1 MYDLAVQAPSLP
13 AGCAGPCVGP
23 GSYRVGLETRRR
35 ADGYAPFLSLTS
47 RDLTFIAQNTDGTI
61 PGPGHY
67 NIATTQN
74 TIKGGKSLQNKEK
87 RFKKIS
93 TITPGPGSYNHAPTV
108 ELATNTKKQQDSKEY
123 SQLRAV
129 DAIKICR
136 KVEGPS
142 IPSPCQAFGYEEA
155 EDGTLI
161 KQYPPQRDLTLGPA
175 YYRPLFD
182 VNYSTLKYKGIHFG
196 NLTGRRCEFKPPE
209 GPGPGQYDLT
219 QEVALR
225 YENVTIKKE
234 DKKRYDLFIPRYHEV
249 IELQEEKKRFLPARS
264 ITPAP
269 GTYNE
274 PHMAPE
280 SLNKTSGMKRIPFG
294 QTAVRF
300 TPDYRLEKTPGPAF
314 YNILNHSIE
323 NESLKNIN
331 LAYIKRVAFGSSTP
345 RSLPLYKKGEFCT
358 PGPADYQEVPPPGS
372 YEVQKSYE
380 KTHGKSQY
388 MPPRTTLAKRKQGSF
403 LSAAPRESLL
413 VADKDI
419 PGPGTYNPAMSSA
432 SHISAYIS
440 KVERFKEPKGNTPS
454 PGAYQVMQYK
464 KLLRGELQ
472 AEGMFFFNAEW
483 GDPFNTSYH
492 TGFLAE

>member
-1 MYDLAVQAPSLP
+1 
-13 AGCAGPCVGP
+13 PCVGP

-67 NIATTQN
+67 NIATTQ
-74 TIKGGKSLQNKEK
+74 
-87 RFKKIS
+87 KIS
-93 TITPGPGSYNHAPTV
+93 R
-108 ELATNTKKQQDSKEY
+108 
-123 SQLRAV
+123 QLNQM
-129 DAIKICR
+129 

-358 PGPADYQEVPPPGS
+358 PGPADYQKTSYQALGNSKTLTNLFPQYRCYDSRLIISVLLQEVPPPGS

-419 PGPGTYNPAMSSA
+419 PGEFNFCLMKQLKYYFIFWKLKQYR
-432 SHISAYIS
+432 HIS
-440 KVERFKEPKGNTPS
+440 KVSYSLKSSPKCEN
-454 PGAYQVMQYK
+454 QI
-464 KLLRGELQ
+464 GENQ
-472 AEGMFFFNAEW
+472 SCKQKSVRIDCFTIQIVMFFIF
-483 GDPFNTSYH
+483 DMK
-492 TGFLAE
+492 